1 MRTRTWAEADLNKE
15 QLQLKW
21 NTPHTS
27 QCVSA
32 LTLGFSTEFTTCKY
46 LNPDTKLRICL
57 GCVRLVRDGTL
68 EVCEAP
74 GVIA

>member
-1 MRTRTWAEADLNKE
+1 M
-15 QLQLKW
+15 
-21 NTPHTS
+21 
-27 QCVSA
+27 
-32 LTLGFSTEFTTCKY
+32 GFSTEFTTCKY